1 MPAPPASAATAGGQA
16 PDGSRDVPRRH
27 GLPSAGSRVG
37 ASTKE
42 AEMAWVRVASFDGGD
57 TDKLR
62 ERAESGA
69 MPDNPPG
76 MQGAMVFATPDGS
89 KRVFVAW
96 FDSKES
102 L

>member
-1 MPAPPASAATAGGQA
+1 
-16 PDGSRDVPRRH
+16 
-27 GLPSAGSRVG
+27 
-37 ASTKE
+37 
-42 AEMAWVRVASFDGGD
+42 MAWVRVASFDGGD
-57 TDKLR
+57 TEKLR

-76 MQGAMVFATPDGS
+76 MQGAMVFATPDDS

-102 L
+102 LEASADHFERMGDEMPEEIRGRRVGIEAYEVVFNSWEQ